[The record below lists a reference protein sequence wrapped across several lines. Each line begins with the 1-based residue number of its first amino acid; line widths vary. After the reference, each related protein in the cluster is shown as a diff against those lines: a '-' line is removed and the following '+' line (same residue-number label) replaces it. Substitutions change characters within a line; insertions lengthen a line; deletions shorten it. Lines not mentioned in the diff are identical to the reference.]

1 MPADM
6 IAQARRFS
14 LWLSRQLDSG
24 QIGAERLQAML
35 AQPWQPQDF
44 ADFAPWADIA
54 AAADEAELARQLR
67 LLRRY
72 VLAQI
77 MVRDLCGAA
86 PLAEV
91 TASITRLADFAVN
104 TALAFAEAHYTAL
117 YGTPVGRYSGAP
129 QHLSVVAMGKAGG
142 FELNVSSDIDLIFVY
157 PEAGD
162 TDGRRS
168 RSNQEFFTKVGQK
181 LIALLNDITAD
192 GQVFRVDMRLRPD
205 GDSGALVLSETAL
218 EQYLI
223 VQGREWE
230 RYAWC
235 KGRVITPYANGI
247 RSVVQPFVFRKY
259 LDYNAYEALR
269 GLHRQIRSEVGR
281 KGMQDNIKL
290 GAGGIREV
298 EFVAQVFQMIRGG
311 QNRSLQLK
319 GTQETLAA
327 LAEAGILDAE
337 AAEGLLEA
345 YRFLRRLEHRLQ
357 YWDDQQTQTL
367 PENPEQQALLAES
380 MGFADYA
387 AFSGSLSQY
396 RQQVAEQ
403 FNHIL
408 SSSEEP
414 ANEAEQPLDDLWQ
427 GEADAGEWAAQLA
440 EAGFD
445 AGSVQPVAE
454 RLAHIRGSSRYRHL
468 SVRGQQRFDAVLP
481 RVIAA
486 AAESSRPADALLR
499 LLDFLDSISRRSAYL
514 AFLQEY
520 PAALRQLAE
529 LMAQSPWLA
538 EYLQQHPVLLD
549 ELLSAQLMERPNWP
563 QFVGALSGSLQAAGD
578 PEAKMD
584 VLRRFKHAQ
593 TFRLAVQDLAGLWPL
608 EALSDQLSY
617 LADILLEHTMQ
628 HVWQAMPKVHRP
640 MPRFAIIGYG
650 KLGGKELAYASDL
663 DLVYLY
669 DDDAPEA
676 ADVYGKFARRLTTWL
691 SGSTGAGTLYQTD
704 LRLRPNGDSGFQAHS
719 LEAFAKYQHENAWVW
734 EHQALSRARFV
745 AGSPE
750 VGRKFEAIRRQILT
764 LPREEAPLRQEVVL
778 MRNKMLPTH
787 PAHENNVKYARG
799 GVVDVEF
806 IVQFWVLAQSHRYPE
821 LLENYGNIAL
831 LDMAARRG
839 LLSPEAAGRTAAAYR
854 YYRQVQHRQQLHG
867 ADAVQVDDILLGH
880 YADVAELWREV
891 FGGEIR

>member
-6 IAQARRFS
+6 IAHARRFS
-14 LWLSRQLDSG
+14 LWLSRQLDGG
-24 QIGAERLQAML
+24 QIDVARLQPML
-35 AQPWQPQDF
+35 AQPFQPQDL
-44 ADFAPWADIA
+44 AAFAPWADIA

-86 PLAEV
+86 ELAEV
-91 TASITRLADFAVN
+91 TASITHLADFAVN

-117 YGTPVGRYSGAP
+117 YGTPIGRYSGAA

-142 FELNVSSDIDLIFVY
+142 FELNVSSDLDLIFVY
-157 PEAGD
+157 PESGE

-192 GQVFRVDMRLRPD
+192 GQVFRIDMRLRPD

-218 EQYLI
+218 EQYL
-223 VQGREWE
+223 VAQGREWE

-235 KGRVITPYANGI
+235 KGRVVTPYANGI

-259 LDYNAYEALR
+259 LDYGAYEALR
-269 GLHRQIRSEVGR
+269 GLHRQIRSEVSK
-281 KGMQDNIKL
+281 KGMAGNIKL

-298 EFVAQVFQMIRGG
+298 EFIAQVFQMIRGG

-327 LAEAGILDAE
+327 LAEAGILAPEADAR
-337 AAEGLLEA
+337 LLEA

-367 PENPEQQALLAES
+367 PENPDQQQLLAES
-380 MGFADYA
+380 MGFADYEE
-387 AFSGSLSQY
+387 FSDSLNAQ
-396 RQQVAEQ
+396 RAQVSAQ
-403 FNHIL
+403 FNQTL
-408 SSSEEP
+408 SSPEE
-414 ANEAEQPLDDLWQ
+414 NDSEAEQPLAGLWQ
-427 GEADAGEWAAQLA
+427 DDAEAAEWAAQLA
-440 EAGFD
+440 DLGFANAPEA
-445 AGSVQPVAE
+445 AE
-454 RLAHIRGSSRYRHL
+454 RLAHIRSSSRYRHL
-468 SVRGQQRFDAVLP
+468 SARAQQRFDAVLP
-481 RVIAA
+481 RVVAA
-486 AAESSRPADALLR
+486 AAESSRPEAALPR

-514 AFLQEY
+514 SFLQEY
-520 PAALRQLAE
+520 PAALAQVAE

-549 ELLSAQLMERPNWP
+549 ELLSAQLMEHPNWP
-563 QFVGALSGSLQAAGD
+563 QFIGALSGSLQAAGD

-593 TFRLAVQDLAGLWPL
+593 TFRLAVQDLAGRWPL

-617 LADILLEHTMQ
+617 LADILLEHTMWQ
-628 HVWQAMPKVHRP
+628 VWQAMPKTHRP
-640 MPRFAIIGYG
+640 IPRFAIIGYG
-650 KLGGKELAYASDL
+650 KLGGKELAYGSDL

-669 DDDAPEA
+669 DDGAPEA
-676 ADVYGKFARRLTTWL
+676 ADIYSKYARRLTTWL
-691 SGSTGAGTLYQTD
+691 SGSTGAGNLYQTD

-719 LEAFAKYQHENAWVW
+719 LEAFAKYQHENAWIW

-750 VGRKFEAIRRQILT
+750 VGRKFEAIRRQILS
-764 LPREEAPLRQEVVL
+764 LPREENPLRQEIAQ
-778 MRNKMLPTH
+778 MRSKMLPTH
-787 PAHENNVKYARG
+787 PAREDNVKYARG

-806 IVQFWVLAQSHRYPE
+806 IVQFFVLLHARQYPE

-839 LLSPEAAGRTAAAYR
+839 LLSQDAAARTAAAYR
-854 YYRQVQHRQQLHG
+854 HYRQVQHRQQLHG
-867 ADAVQVDDILLGH
+867 AGAVQVDDTLREH
-880 YADVAELWREV
+880 YEQVAALWREV
-891 FGGEIR
+891 FGEEIR